1 MCLMAVAERDGIV
14 AERYS
19 GCGRKAI
26 ISAPQAGWQAALA
39 AGGANGLVVIQLP
52 SLELLANNR
61 VIENQCQKPMNPVAI
76 HHSNILAIE
85 DDPVL
90 GAYLHEELQRGGF
103 QVTWCRNGLDG
114 LETAGR
120 QVFDV
125 VLMDILLPGLNGLD
139 ALAQLRRKSA
149 TPVILMSALGAEA
162 DRITGFQRGADDY
175 LPKPFSM
182 AELQVRIEAIL
193 RRVELERRRQAPQPV
208 EPGELRFDD
217 AISDVCL
224 GSNWAGLTPSEYRL
238 LDTLYRSPDEV
249 LSKPLLYQQVLQRG
263 YSRHDRSLDMHVSQI
278 RRKLKAV
285 GYHERQIVTVWGK
298 GYVLSAGEG

>member
-1 MCLMAVAERDGIV
+1 
-14 AERYS
+14 
-19 GCGRKAI
+19 
-26 ISAPQAGWQAALA
+26 
-39 AGGANGLVVIQLP
+39 
-52 SLELLANNR
+52 
-61 VIENQCQKPMNPVAI
+61 MNPVSI
-76 HHSNILAIE
+76 YNTHILAIE

-90 GAYLHEELQRGGF
+90 GAYLQEELQRGGC
-103 QVTWCRNGLDG
+103 QVTWCRNGLEG

-120 QVFDV
+120 QAFDV
-125 VLMDILLPGLNGLD
+125 VLMDILLPGLDGLD
-139 ALAQLRRKSA
+139 ALAQLRRHSA
-149 TPVILMSALGAEA
+149 TPVIMMSALGAEA
-162 DRITGFQRGADDY
+162 DRISGFQRGADDY

-238 LDTLYRSPDEV
+238 LDILNRNLDEV
-249 LSKPLLYQQVLQRG
+249 LSKPFLYQQVLQRG

-278 RRKLKAV
+278 RRKLKGI
-285 GYHERQIVTVWGK
+285 GYHERQIRTVWGK
-298 GYVLSAGEG
+298 GYVLSASEAE